1 MLESAKTHIDM
12 PNEIDMPNVH
22 KRQVVSICFWG
33 IHHGPTMQSMSPRLV
48 SVLCLLR
55 KKHFFYFQYIYF
67 SMNSHPRPISVSR
80 ISSCR
85 VYKKISCANDDGWDR
100 DYSSGGKIIHPPKT
114 PSNRA
119 LPHGWYG
126 QQVPQEYKM
135 NGSEHT

>member
-1 MLESAKTHIDM
+1 MLESAKTH
-12 PNEIDMPNVH
+12 IDMPNVH

-119 LPHGWYG
+119 LPHGWYC